1 MRRVVRTIEDF
12 WATLDLALPA
22 GTQPSWHAFAAHDLP
37 RAIERFATE
46 WEDLPPLVPG
56 RSDYRLLIAAGE
68 VVSVYA
74 IEAQLAS
81 DGAVELIAITVDAT
95 GVQEPE

>member
-1 MRRVVRTIEDF
+1 M
-12 WATLDLALPA
+12 
-22 GTQPSWHAFAAHDLP
+22 P

-68 VVSVYA
+68 VVPVYA

-81 DGAVELIAITVDAT
+81 DGAIELIAITLDAT
-95 GVQEPE
+95 GVQEP